1 MIVLNKGKQ
10 NGKKSYF
17 QHEVLDEISQALPIL
32 GEYGSEVSYLVTE
45 PRNFTEVTRLSEDIK
60 KPWLKKT
67 LKDIKNLID
76 TNTFLVQEPEKGGP
90 VTPCMDVYEAK
101 IQSDGSLDIL
111 KLRIV
116 VKGDI
121 KNK

>member
-1 MIVLNKGKQ
+1 M
-10 NGKKSYF
+10 
-17 QHEVLDEISQALPIL
+17 
-32 GEYGSEVSYLVTE
+32 
-45 PRNFTEVTRLSEDIK
+45 
-60 KPWLKKT
+60 
-67 LKDIKNLID
+67 KDIKNLID